1 MSVSGF
7 TLLRISVRLAKKR
20 SLKEGYK
27 TLTTPGDS
35 LKRYKNV
42 TTDCVTLCCNTA
54 KVPF

>member
-7 TLLRISVRLAKKR
+7 TRLRISVRLAKKR

-42 TTDCVTLCCNTA
+42 TTDCVTA
-54 KVPF
+54 KVSF